1 MAEKNENSNG
11 FDPSHYYVFRDKDG
25 NTISSMGKNGYV
37 WQSITNGVP
46 LSINDQGDWYVTPY
60 LEVTPDKIVQHIP
73 NWFKETKEYSAWK
86 DNYSS
91 YLQPG
96 INKDT
101 FNKLNDL
108 LKQHGN
114 QSLYRHYTTKSV
126 ADYGITDSA
135 LQNKYVDNLIALASE
150 ADGNPDLK
158 INLYGEERSAAD
170 IAREIKGYS
179 KEDLAQMMKNLVNT
193 IDKGKDGKNG
203 KNDKWNGS
211 IEQQEAVMNALTL
224 YQVLNEVDDN
234 YKMFGKDEEF
244 KDLLQASGW
253 QKFTA
258 GADATWNVILKTPFA
273 LPARLVHGFL
283 SLGAGEG
290 FDGRIEQYTD
300 PYKNPA
306 AGAYLEGTDGFVTAG
321 NFVGGTLYLGMMIAA
336 SKFFGVGQAAESAAS
351 SLAYKLF
358 GTASAFATK
367 PIGAAVE
374 FTIWDAP
381 NDVLN
386 FFTTASENNWDW
398 GKAWNNPEQ
407 KQNMIPIPIIGDLIP
422 WKGDAGLKNDLIGD
436 VVVNFGGVVASLL
449 ANGATTM
456 LDDVTNGLYTR
467 IKEKAALEN
476 LKIQNKLTDIPI
488 IGTGWKKMI
497 NSIMGAEN
505 AAFIREARKTAI
517 AEGSMDAYRRAQ
529 NILVIKNRG
538 GGDDVFRL
546 YNKLLENTGTLA
558 DIKKFKDLVNEYGGG
573 GKTTVEWKNTKGG
586 ETKTFRKT
594 VDDVLPKKVKQGLLD
609 IERLAELK
617 GQQIKMDSG
626 AGGIVFD
633 AATQKE
639 INRLE
644 ARVEKLPQDIKDF
657 ADKMS
662 DLNKRVEQLAVDLG
676 VSNEDWYKAMLLDPE
691 FEKYMTRQALVPTD
705 SKNGRVGSAEAPAQL
720 NKSRK
725 GYYAEN
731 YLDPFVALNMKVQAL
746 GRAFAWHQ
754 QAKAL
759 VSFQIAQGKLAVGK
773 SGVEAAQ
780 KMTEIK
786 SKIIEVEEMRKK
798 VDYDGTI
805 DGMAK
810 EVDTIRES
818 VGRINEL
825 LSAPE
830 DISMKSVYAAFSPP
844 EMTDFVNTFTT
855 GKIKFGDGIKDSVGL
870 SDVDADFMVKNTY
883 HMITPDGR
891 EVVASADNAK
901 AAAAGKKV
909 KAGTPTTQGNGS
921 YINEGIAPN
930 GTAYRYTVQ
939 DNEIKSIKE
948 ISDPAAMAN
957 TIRRLGGI
965 HDIDAE
971 TVRKLG
977 VKNTRAIN
985 RTILFYRDNMPNLSI
1000 GSTFR
1005 TVSDSAYG
1013 FIKWASG
1020 GGAADYK
1027 PKIVNGHIECEAFP
1041 IYLCSPLIKAGNEET
1056 TLAHMRY
1063 DVSSGFHPKNSAAL
1077 ENTPI
1082 HESGHNTMMRLALLE
1097 LNADIDSGKLKLSED
1112 MSEMELGNMMQEKY
1126 FELHERLATRALEKL
1141 GVDVSDIIKKSG
1153 KKEFYHIWQ
1162 DTAWTTISHYA
1173 GKDNSTHAYRR
1184 ESFAEAVVDFW
1195 ANGNNAA
1202 KFSIALVDEMR
1213 IESQKYSMAASPKK
1227 ALDNNGISYDAKM
1240 FNGEQYNFPDGVKTR
1255 SQKAQWL
1262 AKKRAENPYLKGK
1275 GDFTTDDYI
1284 KANQWDTFFKKEAES
1299 YSTTVKSSSPKKLV
1313 EKNGDFI
1320 ENLANNTAK
1329 KLVAEIKK
1337 ASIEGFDQRLA
1348 TIALG
1353 QHAGDTKQAIDDFI
1367 ISRINAGAEKI
1378 AAKLD
1383 GGATAENINIAR
1395 ITLWQDD
1402 TVKRSMSNLMST
1414 LSSEMSQSDINKAI
1428 ETLFDEQAKG
1438 FASVDSLDVDFK
1450 NLNEEYK
1457 KAAAELEKSNKA
1469 AIAAGKKADKRLK
1482 KAGYTDDTTQTIH
1495 YIEGGQDV
1503 YVVVNDPTV
1512 ASILKNPNNYAE
1524 HGHTVSGLVA
1534 AANTVS
1540 RLYRLGTTGINP
1552 LSLVRN
1558 VLRDPLQAWKTAG
1571 YNPLTMTISPE
1582 MFYKS
1587 LRQFGL
1593 DDKTI
1598 ANVTERLKGWSSQTS
1613 MTAALK
1619 QIGGETPG
1627 TAAYRN
1633 KVEGFIKKANS
1644 KIGNSKIMR
1653 VAEAPMEAWESMFRN
1668 QVAQQSFIKTM
1679 KRTNGDIDKSLA
1691 SAMFDASNATTDF
1704 SHAIGKFNNAIS
1716 TVPYLSSA
1724 INGTASFWRMFNN
1737 DPLGMIGR
1745 ITGGFMVP
1753 VMAITAWNLG
1763 SEERRKAYLNLP
1775 EWFRDGHIV
1784 IVDMEGNV
1792 YAVPIPDEIT
1802 QFSGTARRLI
1812 EYTNDANQYS
1822 IPSILAQGAFGFLP
1836 VDVDGY
1842 FNNDGSLNFSRGT
1855 GQLLSALAPQAVT
1868 AIYEWAAQEKLYT
1881 GQDISDYDTLNR
1893 VINLLGN
1900 VFGSA
1905 ASNIANDLGF
1915 LCGASNKRIAGNT
1928 TIETLSRD
1936 LFGIGFHDADKQF
1949 MALIGNPS
1957 SVDPET
1963 GKEKKATGLF
1973 AESEKISK
1981 QLESLDKQVAFADTE
1996 EEKQKLYEQKEK
2008 LVEDF
2013 GNRVASLMNNYMQ
2026 LYTITG
2032 GLEDWRKKKLI
2043 QILGM
2048 GGAVSSATQGSY
2060 QEADA
2065 SQADLDE
2072 YALGRQRYVDLGLPT
2087 NPTIESLALNKN
2099 GNMNNTIE
2107 LQTAIDRFYG
2117 APKQAAQDYKTAIEE
2132 AGLKDIRDEF
2142 YSAIEKIYDTAEA
2155 QGIDPDYDMI
2165 ERIQARYLQTVD
2177 AVLVPIINQY
2187 GISILNNNDF
2197 INEVR
2202 SELGGMIP
2210 SDDWRQ
2216 SIRNKKKFL
2225 SKKDYPLASVDV
2237 KKWLQ
2242 DRYKS
2247 GMRNRG
2253 LDSDQVVKDRISNVE
2268 GMIDRGEKGKAKGE
2282 IESIMNGVDKA
2293 NFYISSTD
2301 YQRLLELY
2309 NMVK

>member
-1 MAEKNENSNG
+1 MAKENNSNSSSG
-11 FDPSHYYVFRDKDG
+11 YDPSHYYVFRDKDG

-46 LSINDQGDWYVTPY
+46 LSINENGDWYVTPY
-60 LEVTPDKIVQHIP
+60 LEVTPDKIIQHIP
-73 NWFKETKEYSAWK
+73 NWFKETKEYSSWK

-101 FNKLNDL
+101 FNQLNDL

-114 QSLYRHYTTKSV
+114 QGLYRHYTTKSV

-158 INLYGEERSAAD
+158 IDLYGEQRSAAD
-170 IAREIKGYS
+170 IAREAKGYS
-179 KEDLAQMMKNLVNT
+179 KEELATMMQNLSKT
-193 IDKGKDGKNG
+193 IEAGKNGKLG
-203 KNDKWNGS
+203 KNDKWTGS
-211 IEQQEAVMNALTL
+211 LEQQDYVMNALTL

-258 GADATWNVILKTPFA
+258 GADATWDVILKTPFA
-273 LPARLVHGFL
+273 IPARLTHGLL
-283 SLGAGEG
+283 SLGSGKG
-290 FDGRIEQYTD
+290 FDTRIEQYTD
-300 PYKNPA
+300 PYANPG
-306 AGAYLEGTDGFVTAG
+306 AGAYLEGTEGFIKAG
-321 NFVGGTLYLGMMIAA
+321 GFVGGTLYLGMMIAA
-336 SKFFGVGQAAESAAS
+336 SQFFGISQAAENAAS

-386 FFTTASENNWDW
+386 FFTTASENGWDW

-436 VVVNFGGVVASLL
+436 VVVNFGGVVLSLL
-449 ANGATTM
+449 ANGATTVV
-456 LDDVTNGLYTR
+456 DDMTNGLYTR
-467 IKEKAALEN
+467 IKEKAAVGN
-476 LKIQNKLTDIPI
+476 LKIQEKLTDIPI

-538 GGDDVFRL
+538 GGDDVYRL
-546 YNKLLENTGTLA
+546 YNKLLEGTGTLA

-626 AGGIVFD
+626 KGGIVFD

-644 ARVEKLPQDIKDF
+644 ARIEKLPQDIKDF

-662 DLNKRVEQLAVDLG
+662 DLNKKVEQLAVDLG
-676 VSNEDWYKAMLLDPE
+676 ISNEDWYKAMLLDPE

-705 SKNGRVGSAEAPAQL
+705 NKNGRVGSAEAPAQL

-773 SGVEAAQ
+773 SGVEAAN

-786 SKIIEVEEMRKK
+786 GKIIEVEEMRKK

-818 VGRINEL
+818 VSKINQL

-844 EMTDFVNTFTT
+844 EMVDFVNTFST
-855 GKIKFGDGIKDSVGL
+855 GKIRFGDGVKDSVGL

-891 EVVASADNAK
+891 EVVANADNAK

-909 KAGTPTTQGNGS
+909 KADAPTTQGNGS
-921 YINEGIAPN
+921 YYNEGIAPN
-930 GTAYRYTVQ
+930 GTAYRYTVK
-939 DNEIKSIKE
+939 DGEISSIKE

-965 HDIDAE
+965 YDIDAE

-985 RTILFYRDNMPNLSI
+985 RTILYYRDNMPNLPT

-1005 TVSDSAYG
+1005 TTVDDGCYG
-1013 FIKWASG
+1013 YIP
-1020 GGAADYK
+1020 GAGSSEYGLK
-1027 PKIVNGHIECEAFP
+1027 MENGHIVCSNYP
-1041 IYLCSPLIKAGNEET
+1041 VYLCSPLIKAGGEDFTMET
-1056 TLAHMRY
+1056 MRN
-1063 DVSSGFHPKNSAAL
+1063 DVKARFHPKNSAAL

-1082 HESGHNTMMRLALLE
+1082 HENGHATMMRLAILE
-1097 LNADIDSGKLKLSED
+1097 LNSEIDSGKLKFTNATSDLDVRIAVIHKFDEI
-1112 MSEMELGNMMQEKY
+1112 
-1126 FELHERLATRALEKL
+1126 HERLAKRAFAKI
-1141 GVDVSDIIKKSG
+1141 GVDSEEYIKKFG
-1153 KKEFYHIWQ
+1153 KDAFRDLWKE
-1162 DTAWTTISHYA
+1162 TAWMNISRYA
-1173 GKDNSTHAYRR
+1173 GDANYYNY

-1240 FNGEQYNFPDGVKTR
+1240 FSGEQYNFPAGVKTR
-1255 SQKAQWL
+1255 GQKAQWL
-1262 AKKRAENPYLKGK
+1262 AKKRAENPYLKSK
-1275 GDFTTDDYI
+1275 GEFTTDDYI

-1299 YSTTVKSSSPKKLV
+1299 YSTTVKSSSPKKLI
-1313 EKNGDFI
+1313 EKNGNFI

-1329 KLVAEIKK
+1329 KLVEEIKK
-1337 ASIEGFDQRLA
+1337 ASIEGFDHRLA
-1348 TIALG
+1348 QIALG
-1353 QHAGDTKQAIDDFI
+1353 QHSGDVKQAIDDFI

-1378 AAKLD
+1378 ATKMD
-1383 GGATAENINIAR
+1383 GGATAENLNIAR
-1395 ITLWQDD
+1395 VTLWQDD
-1402 TVKRSMSNLMST
+1402 TIKAEMSKLMGS
-1414 LSSEMSQSDINKAI
+1414 LSSEMSQEDINKAI
-1428 ETLFDEQAKG
+1428 NTLFDEQAKG
-1438 FASVDSLDVDFK
+1438 FASVDSLPIDFK
-1450 NLNEEYK
+1450 NLNDEYK
-1457 KAAAELEKSNKA
+1457 KAAGELEKSNRA

-1552 LSLVRN
+1552 LALVRN
-1558 VLRDPLQAWKTAG
+1558 VLRDPLQATVTAG
-1571 YNPLTMTISPE
+1571 YNPLTMAISPE

-1633 KVEGFIKKANS
+1633 KAEGFIKKANS

-1716 TVPYLSSA
+1716 TIPYLSSA
-1724 INGTASFWRMFNN
+1724 INGTASFWRLFNN

-1763 SEERRKAYLNLP
+1763 SEDRRKAYMNLP

-1792 YAVPIPDEIT
+1792 YAVPIPDEIS

-1842 FNNDGSLNFSRGT
+1842 FNSDGSLNFSRGT
-1855 GQLLSALAPQAVT
+1855 GQLLSTLAPQAVT

-1905 ASNIANDLGF
+1905 ASNIANDIGF
-1915 LCGASNKRIAGNT
+1915 LCGASNKTIAGNT

-1936 LFGIGFHDADKQF
+1936 LFGTGFHDADNQF

-1981 QLESLDKQVAFADTE
+1981 QLEALDKQVAFANTD
-1996 EEKQKLYEQKEK
+1996 EEKQNLYDQKEK

-2013 GNRVASLMNNYMQ
+2013 GKRVASLMNNYMQ

-2065 SQADLDE
+2065 SQASLDE
-2072 YALGRQRYVDLGLPT
+2072 WALGRQRYVELGLPT
-2087 NPTIESLALNKN
+2087 NPTIESLAVNKN
-2099 GNMNNTIE
+2099 GNTNNTIE

-2117 APKQAAQDYKTAIEE
+2117 APKQAAQDYKTAIKE
-2132 AGLKDIRDEF
+2132 AGLKDIKNEF
-2142 YSAIEKIYDTAEA
+2142 YDAIEKIYDTAEA
-2155 QGIDPDYDMI
+2155 NGVDPDYDMI
-2165 ERIQARYLQTVD
+2165 EKIQARYLQAVD
-2177 AVLVPIINQY
+2177 AVMVPIINQY

-2216 SIRNKKKFL
+2216 SVRNKKKFL
-2225 SKKDYPLASVDV
+2225 SSKDYPLAAVDV

-2253 LDSDQVVKDRISNVE
+2253 LDSDQVVKDRIANVE

-2309 NMVK
+2309 DMVK